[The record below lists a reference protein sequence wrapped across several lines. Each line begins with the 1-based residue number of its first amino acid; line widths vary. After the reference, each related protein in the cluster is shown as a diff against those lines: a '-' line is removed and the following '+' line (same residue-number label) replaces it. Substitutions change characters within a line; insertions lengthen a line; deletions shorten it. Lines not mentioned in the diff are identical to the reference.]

1 VRRTVAAFLPGA
13 SGRGILAAVS
23 YTPGPGSRL
32 PVPRGQ
38 RRLARRRAA
47 RRRGFLAFVGVLVLF
62 ILVAAWAMGGQDGG
76 EQGQG
81 NGEPTGPTGA
91 GNGNGNGNG
100 GGDGGTSPSPG
111 GTIVPGET
119 PIEHVVFIVKEN
131 RTFNNYFATYPGA
144 EGATEGGTIRCT
156 EDGCE
161 DGPVVQLTRGSDV
174 YEHDLTHCF
183 RCGLVAINDGK
194 MNGFN
199 WMNGVIPTTAEKA
212 PLYGHD
218 MSGYSYLERE
228 DIPNYWAYADRF
240 VLADHFFTSMYGPT
254 LPEHLYAVA
263 AQANGIVDNKSTT
276 DHEGSYCDDPTEYAT
291 RFEPRLSAGDLR
303 RIMQIEDA
311 ITENGDHAYE
321 LGNYWGSVRLC
332 FDIEVLP
339 DQLEE
344 AGIPWKYYANE
355 NAWMNALQMI
365 EHVRRGPMW
374 SKVRPPEDFVKDV
387 RRGDMPAVSWIIP
400 PESYNEH
407 PGGDKS
413 TCGGENWTVHQ
424 VNTIMK
430 SEYWEST
437 AIVVVWDD
445 FGGFYDPVVP
455 PHYDIMGLG
464 PRTPALII
472 SPYTRT
478 GDNPEGGYVD
488 KTVYEFSS
496 VLAFIEQL
504 FGLEPMTER
513 DANAD
518 PLSGAFD
525 WESPNFDTMMLDLR
539 EDCPYGTSFSQFR
552 GSWPFL
558 RTIGSPFD

>member
-1 VRRTVAAFLPGA
+1 
-13 SGRGILAAVS
+13 
-23 YTPGPGSRL
+23 L
-32 PVPRGQ
+32 PVPRG
-38 RRLARRRAA
+38 RGRLARRRAA
-47 RRRGFLAFVGVLVLF
+47 RRRGFVAFLGVLVLL
-62 ILVAAWAMGGQDGG
+62 IVVAAWA
-76 EQGQG
+76 
-81 NGEPTGPTGA
+81 
-91 GNGNGNGNG
+91 G
-100 GGDGGTSPSPG
+100 GGDDTGEQAQGDGQSNGQTDGGNPDGDGQGGGGGASPSPST
-111 GTIVPGET
+111 TIVPGET

-161 DGPVVQLTRGSDV
+161 DGPVVQLEKGPDV

-199 WMNGVIPTTAEKA
+199 WMNGVIPTDAEKA

-218 MSGYSYLERE
+218 MSGYTYLDRE
-228 DIPNYWAYADRF
+228 LIPNYWAYADRF

-254 LPEHLYAVA
+254 LPEHLYAIA
-263 AQANGIVDNKSTT
+263 AQSNEIVDNKSTT

-291 RFEPRLSAGDLR
+291 RFKPGLSKADRR
-303 RIMQIEDA
+303 RIMGIENA
-311 ITENGDHAYE
+311 ITANGDNAYE
-321 LGNYWGSVRLC
+321 LGNYWDSIRLC

-344 AGIPWKYYANE
+344 AGISWKYYANE

-365 EHVRRGPMW
+365 KHVRYGDMW
-374 SKVRPPEDFVKDV
+374 SKVRPPEEFVQDV
-387 RRGDMPAVSWIIP
+387 RRGEMPAVSWIIP
-400 PESYNEH
+400 SESYNEH
-407 PGGDKS
+407 PGGGKS
-413 TCGGENWTVHQ
+413 TCAGENWTVHQ

-455 PHYDIMGLG
+455 PHFDIMGLG

-472 SPYTRT
+472 SPYTRR
-478 GDNPEGGYVD
+478 GDNPDGGSVD
-488 KTVYEFSS
+488 TTVYEFSS
-496 VLAFIEQL
+496 VLAFIERL
-504 FGLEPMTER
+504 FALEPMTER
-513 DANAD
+513 DAQAD

-525 WESPNFDTMMLDLR
+525 FANPDFKKLVLPLR
-539 EDCPYGTSFSQFR
+539 DDCPYGTTLAHFR
-552 GSWPFL
+552 SSWPFL
-558 RTIGSPFD
+558 RTIGSPLD